1 MAFMK
6 KQQIDALW
14 AHVHWLGV
22 LADTG
27 SYTAAAQRLAVSK
40 PAMSQRISELEAA
53 AGVPLV
59 RRTTRSVRLTEAGQ
73 SLVDSTRGAFAQI
86 ERSFVGVRD
95 LAETPQGLLRVTVAV
110 GISTGGEAVLSVS
123 DDSQKI
129 PIEERQRIFERFH
142 RASAQRE
149 TRGEG
154 AGLGLAITRSIVRAH
169 GGEIAARSAGGQPS

>member
-40 PAMSQRISELEAA
+40 AAMSQRISELEAA

-86 ERSFVGVRD
+86 ERSFAGVRD
-95 LAETPQGLLRVTVAV
+95 LAETPQGLLRVSVGLENAEDLVADLDQ
-110 GISTGGEAVLSVS
+110 A
-123 DDSQKI
+123 
-129 PIEERQRIFERFH
+129 
-142 RASAQRE
+142 
-149 TRGEG
+149 
-154 AGLGLAITRSIVRAH
+154 LATL
-169 GGEIAARSAGGQPS
+169 Q